1 VHGWFD
7 LSCRVAAYRTSVK
20 VREKVQQA
28 RRRGPHERIDHD
40 GRMRQE
46 AVTERSRQHA
56 LHATGKKGM
65 KRMSEEGKNSNPI
78 QSNPIQSNPIQSNL
92 I

>member
-1 VHGWFD
+1 MICVESERASEVLAYVHGWFD

-20 VREKVQQA
+20 VRQKVQQT

-56 LHATGKKGM
+56 LHATGRKE
-65 KRMSEEGKNSNPI
+65 RSE
-78 QSNPIQSNPIQSNL
+78 
-92 I
+92 